1 MGPLSETDSLWQA
14 GVSEESIPETLRLDR
29 PALPD
34 AQLCGSAARGG
45 NIGST
50 LISEDCF
57 ILSFH
62 SSFVN
67 SLLLLLVCYIAAI
80 YNSTDSPPALTDIET
95 MDPEHNV

>member
-1 MGPLSETDSLWQA
+1 M
-14 GVSEESIPETLRLDR
+14 SEESIPKTLRLDR

-50 LISEDCF
+50 LNLEDCF

-62 SSFVN
+62 LSFVN
-67 SLLLLLVCYIAAI
+67 MNFFIRL
-80 YNSTDSPPALTDIET
+80 
-95 MDPEHNV
+95 